1 MLTKKVLFIVAHEGY
16 QPLEYA
22 IPKKL
27 LEDAGFSVVTASD
40 SPGVATATDD
50 TKTTVDILIQDTIAS
65 EYDGIFLVGGSGAL
79 EHLNSS
85 ITYKLLTSAIK
96 NHKAV
101 GAICIATRILAYAG
115 ILKDSKA
122 TGWNGDN
129 ELLDIY
135 QKAGTIYTASNVV
148 VDNQIITAAG
158 PNAAR
163 EYGEQI
169 ITLLQDNNDWH

>member
-16 QPLEYA
+16 QPIEYA

-40 SPGVATATDD
+40 APGIATATDD
-50 TKTTVDILIQDTIAS
+50 TKTPVDMVVQDAIVA
-65 EYDGIFLVGGSGAL
+65 EYDGFFLVGGSGAL
-79 EHLNSS
+79 EHLDNH
-85 ITYKLLTSAIK
+85 ITHKLLTLAVKS
-96 NHKAV
+96 HKAV

-115 ILKDSKA
+115 ILKDRKA

-135 QKAGTIYTASNVV
+135 QKSGAIYTACNVV
-148 VDNQIITAAG
+148 VDNQIITATG
-158 PNAAR
+158 PNTAR
-163 EYGEQI
+163 EYGEQV

>member
-16 QPLEYA
+16 QSLEYA

-40 SPGVATATDD
+40 GHDSAQATDG
-50 TKTTVDILIQDTIAS
+50 TKTGVDMLIEDVDVTD
-65 EYDGIFLVGGSGAL
+65 YDGIFLVGGPGAL
-79 EHLNSS
+79 EHLD
-85 ITYKLLTSAIK
+85 TPTTHRLLVLAVKS
-96 NHKAV
+96 HKAL
-101 GAICIATRILAYAG
+101 GAICIATRILAFAG
-115 ILKDSKA
+115 ILKDRKA

-129 ELLDIY
+129 ELVDIY
-135 QKAGTIYTASNVV
+135 QKTGAIYTACNVI
-148 VDNQIITAAG
+148 VDHHVITATG